1 MIRLLDLRKEK
12 NMSQRQMAK
21 FFNVTQGTYN
31 NWEQGNTQPS
41 IEQLIELARFF
52 SVSVDYLIGNSDD
65 EGYIK
70 IQEVLSKDDVAT
82 LHTGNTLP
90 EDSKQLLMD
99 FIASLYSTK
108 L

>member
-82 LHTGNTLP
+82 LHIVNALP
-90 EDSKQLLMD
+90 EESKQLLMD
-99 FIASLYSTK
+99 FIASLGK
-108 L
+108 

>member
-1 MIRLLDLRKEK
+1 MIRLRDLRAEK
-12 NMSQRQMAK
+12 NISQRKMAEM
-21 FFNVTQGTYN
+21 FSVSQGTYN

-82 LHTGNTLP
+82 LHTVKTLP

-99 FIASLYSTK
+99 FIASLGK
-108 L
+108 

>member
-1 MIRLLDLRKEK
+1 MIRLRDLRAEK
-12 NMSQRQMAK
+12 NISQRKMAEM
-21 FFNVTQGTYN
+21 FSVSQGTYN

-70 IQEVLSKDDVAT
+70 IQEVMSRDDIAT
-82 LHTGNTLP
+82 LHTVNTLP

-99 FIASLYSTK
+99 FIASLGK
-108 L
+108 

>member
-1 MIRLLDLRKEK
+1 MIRLRELRAEK
-12 NMSQRQMAK
+12 NISQRKMAEM
-21 FFNVTQGTYN
+21 FSVSQGTYN

-52 SVSVDYLIGNSDD
+52 GVSVDYLIGNSDD

-82 LHTGNTLP
+82 LHTVNTLP

-99 FIASLYSTK
+99 FIASLEK
-108 L
+108 

>member
-1 MIRLLDLRKEK
+1 MIRLRDLRAEK
-12 NMSQRQMAK
+12 NISQRKMAEM
-21 FFNVTQGTYN
+21 FSVSQGTYN

-52 SVSVDYLIGNSDD
+52 GVSVDYLIGNSDD

-70 IQEVLSKDDVAT
+70 IQEVLSRDDIAT
-82 LHTGNTLP
+82 LHTVNTLP

-99 FIASLYSTK
+99 FIASLGK
-108 L
+108 

>member
-70 IQEVLSKDDVAT
+70 IQEVLSNDDVAT
-82 LHTGNTLP
+82 LHTVNTLP
-90 EDSKQLLMD
+90 EGSKQLLMD
-99 FIASLYSTK
+99 FIASLGK
-108 L
+108 

>member
-1 MIRLLDLRKEK
+1 MIRLRDLRAEK
-12 NMSQRQMAK
+12 NISQRKMAEM
-21 FFNVTQGTYN
+21 FSVSQGTYN

-52 SVSVDYLIGNSDD
+52 GVSVDYLIGNSDD

-70 IQEVLSKDDVAT
+70 IQEVMSRDDIAT
-82 LHTGNTLP
+82 LHTVNTLP

-99 FIASLYSTK
+99 FIASLEK
-108 L
+108 

>member
-1 MIRLLDLRKEK
+1 MIRLRDLRAEK
-12 NMSQRQMAK
+12 NISQRKMAEM
-21 FFNVTQGTYN
+21 FSVSQGTYN

-52 SVSVDYLIGNSDD
+52 GVSVDYLIGNSDD

-70 IQEVLSKDDVAT
+70 IQEVMSRDDVAT
-82 LHTGNTLP
+82 LHTVNTLP

-99 FIASLYSTK
+99 FIASLGK
-108 L
+108 

>member
-70 IQEVLSKDDVAT
+70 IQEVLSQNDIAT
-82 LHTGNTLP
+82 LHTFNTLQF
-90 EDSKQLLMD
+90 ESKKLLLE
-99 FIASLYSTK
+99 FISSLK
-108 L
+108 K

>member
-1 MIRLLDLRKEK
+1 MIRLRDLRAEK
-12 NMSQRQMAK
+12 NISQRKMAEM
-21 FFNVTQGTYN
+21 FSVSQGTYN

-52 SVSVDYLIGNSDD
+52 GVSVDYLIGNSDD

-70 IQEVLSKDDVAT
+70 IQEVLSKDDIST
-82 LHTGNTLP
+82 LHTVNTLP

-99 FIASLYSTK
+99 FIASLEK
-108 L
+108 

>member
-1 MIRLLDLRKEK
+1 MIRLRDLRAEK
-12 NMSQRQMAK
+12 NISQRKMAEM
-21 FFNVTQGTYN
+21 FSVSQGTYN

-70 IQEVLSKDDVAT
+70 IQEVLSKNDVPT
-82 LHTGNTLP
+82 LHNVHPLP

-99 FIASLYSTK
+99 FIASLEK
-108 L
+108 

>member
-1 MIRLLDLRKEK
+1 MIRLRDLREEK
-12 NMSQRQMAK
+12 NLSQRKMAEL
-21 FFNVTQGTYN
+21 FSVSQGTYN

-70 IQEVLSKDDVAT
+70 IQEVISRDDIAT
-82 LHTGNTLP
+82 LHTVNTLP

-99 FIASLYSTK
+99 FIASLGK
-108 L
+108 

>member
-1 MIRLLDLRKEK
+1 MIRLRELRAEK
-12 NMSQRQMAK
+12 NISQRKMAEM
-21 FFNVTQGTYN
+21 FSVSQGTYN

-82 LHTGNTLP
+82 LHTVNTLP
-90 EDSKQLLMD
+90 EDSKHLLMD
-99 FIASLYSTK
+99 FIASLEK
-108 L
+108 

>member
-1 MIRLLDLRKEK
+1 MIRLFDLRKEK

-52 SVSVDYLIGNSDD
+52 SVSVDYLIIVRS
-65 EGYIK
+65 
-70 IQEVLSKDDVAT
+70 
-82 LHTGNTLP
+82 
-90 EDSKQLLMD
+90 
-99 FIASLYSTK
+99 
-108 L
+108 

>member
-1 MIRLLDLRKEK
+1 MIRLRDLRSEK
-12 NMSQRQMAK
+12 NISQRKMAEM
-21 FFNVTQGTYN
+21 FSVSQGTYN

-70 IQEVLSKDDVAT
+70 IQEVMSRDDIAT
-82 LHTGNTLP
+82 LHTVKTLP

-99 FIASLYSTK
+99 FIASLGK
-108 L
+108 

>member
-12 NMSQRQMAK
+12 NMSQRQMAEY
-21 FFNVTQGTYN
+21 FNVTQGTYN

-70 IQEVLSKDDVAT
+70 T
-82 LHTGNTLP
+82 
-90 EDSKQLLMD
+90 
-99 FIASLYSTK
+99 
-108 L
+108 

>member
-65 EGYIK
+65 EGYPPIK
-70 IQEVLSKDDVAT
+70 
-82 LHTGNTLP
+82 
-90 EDSKQLLMD
+90 
-99 FIASLYSTK
+99 
-108 L
+108 

>member
-1 MIRLLDLRKEK
+1 MIRLRELRAEK
-12 NMSQRQMAK
+12 NISQRKMAEMYS
-21 FFNVTQGTYN
+21 VSQGTYN

-82 LHTGNTLP
+82 LHTVNTLP

-99 FIASLYSTK
+99 FIASLEK
-108 L
+108 

>member
-1 MIRLLDLRKEK
+1 MIRLRDLRAEK
-12 NMSQRQMAK
+12 NISQRKMAEM
-21 FFNVTQGTYN
+21 FSVSQGTYN

-70 IQEVLSKDDVAT
+70 IQEVLSRDDIAT
-82 LHTGNTLP
+82 LHTVNTLP

-99 FIASLYSTK
+99 FIASLEK
-108 L
+108 

>member
-1 MIRLLDLRKEK
+1 MIRLRDLRAEK
-12 NMSQRQMAK
+12 NISQRKMAEM
-21 FFNVTQGTYN
+21 FSVSQGTYN

-52 SVSVDYLIGNSDD
+52 GVSVDYLIGNSDD

-70 IQEVLSKDDVAT
+70 IQEVMSRDDIAT
-82 LHTGNTLP
+82 LHTVNTLP

-99 FIASLYSTK
+99 FIASLGK
-108 L
+108 

>member
-1 MIRLLDLRKEK
+1 MIRLRELRAEK
-12 NMSQRQMAK
+12 NISQRKMAEM
-21 FFNVTQGTYN
+21 FSVSQGTYN

-52 SVSVDYLIGNSDD
+52 SVSVDYLIYNSDD

-70 IQEVLSKDDVAT
+70 IQEVMSRDDIAT
-82 LHTGNTLP
+82 LHTVNTLP

>member
-1 MIRLLDLRKEK
+1 MIRLRDLRAEK
-12 NMSQRQMAK
+12 NISQRKMAEM
-21 FFNVTQGTYN
+21 FSVSQGTYN

-70 IQEVLSKDDVAT
+70 IQEVMSRDDIAT
-82 LHTGNTLP
+82 LHTVNTLP
-90 EDSKQLLMD
+90 EDSKKLLMD
-99 FIASLYSTK
+99 FIASLGK
-108 L
+108 

>member
-70 IQEVLSKDDVAT
+70 I
-82 LHTGNTLP
+82 
-90 EDSKQLLMD
+90 
-99 FIASLYSTK
+99 
-108 L
+108 

>member
-1 MIRLLDLRKEK
+1 MIRLRDLRAEK
-12 NMSQRQMAK
+12 NISQRKMAEM
-21 FFNVTQGTYN
+21 FSVSQGTYN

-70 IQEVLSKDDVAT
+70 IQEVLSNDDVAT
-82 LHTGNTLP
+82 LHTVKTLP

-99 FIASLYSTK
+99 FIASLEK
-108 L
+108 